1 MIEIVWEFVVIEGNE
16 GKFELAYGPG
26 GAWGK
31 LFSEQPGYR
40 GTSLLRDERDR
51 RKYLTVD
58 FWDSEVMR
66 EKMLVEREP
75 EYASLLA
82 KFQDWTESKREV
94 GIFRVL
100 AEGTVRSMTGAR
112 RNKTRKTRGRRRR

>member
-1 MIEIVWEFVVIEGNE
+1 MIEVIWEYVVGEDAQGQ
-16 GKFELAYGPG
+16 FELAYGPG

-40 GTSLLRDERDR
+40 GTTLLRDERDR

-58 FWDSEVMR
+58 FWDSEAMR
-66 EKMLVEREP
+66 EKMLVKREA
-75 EYASLLA
+75 EYADLLA
-82 KFQDWTESKREV
+82 TFQDWAESKREV

-100 AEGTVRSMTGAR
+100 AEGTVRPMASAR
-112 RNKTRKTRGRRRR
+112 RNKARKIRGRRRR